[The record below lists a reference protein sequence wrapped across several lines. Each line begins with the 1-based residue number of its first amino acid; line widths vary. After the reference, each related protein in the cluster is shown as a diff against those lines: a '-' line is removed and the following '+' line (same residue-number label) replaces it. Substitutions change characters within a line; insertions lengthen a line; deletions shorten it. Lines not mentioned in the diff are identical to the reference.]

1 MNFLSRKAESFRTK
15 KSGENTGILFK
26 IFTAIKQKLRQF
38 LVSLHRPMPRVSTG
52 AGKKHLKKTDYQKNE
67 NDN

>member
-1 MNFLSRKAESFRTK
+1 VKAPEFY
-15 KSGENTGILFK
+15 LK

-67 NDN
+67 NDDKRIIREL

>member
-1 MNFLSRKAESFRTK
+1 VKAPEFY
-15 KSGENTGILFK
+15 LK

-38 LVSLHRPMPRVSTG
+38 LVSLHRPMPGVSTG

-67 NDN
+67 NDDKRIIREL